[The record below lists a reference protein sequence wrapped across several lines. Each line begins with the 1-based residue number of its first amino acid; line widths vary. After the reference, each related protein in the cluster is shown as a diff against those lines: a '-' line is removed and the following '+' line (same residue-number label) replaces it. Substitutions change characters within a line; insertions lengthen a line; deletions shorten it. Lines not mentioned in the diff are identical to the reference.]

1 MQTVI
6 GHHTVHHVAHSVHF
20 DSLFYMTCTLVV
32 KLILPTGCFV
42 SRSSCHT
49 MARVSPETFN
59 MGQLIFWQA
68 KKWVWFCLMLTG
80 VLRPSKVQISDFLQY
95 LQLSSLS
102 NQLGAGHTA
111 ILSQLCV
118 WLAIAFCL
126 CQTQAMFGTHACLV
140 LAAMCPAQWV
150 SVSMT
155 VRVTDVVQEIHS
167 STNVHRSQTV

>member
-1 MQTVI
+1 MLLSLVCDASPDYTPGLKREPLDTKEVASARMHTVI

-126 CQTQAMFGTHACLV
+126 CQT
-140 LAAMCPAQWV
+140 
-150 SVSMT
+150 
-155 VRVTDVVQEIHS
+155 
-167 STNVHRSQTV
+167 